1 MGGARAR
8 EEWSDVRRRG
18 TTELIAIH
26 QLKVELRHR
35 ALSCSAMSIQLYLS
49 VGLETEQSVLS
60 WSVDYGI

>member
-1 MGGARAR
+1 M
-8 EEWSDVRRRG
+8 RRRG